1 MYYPSMKKEFTKV
14 DSTSEFMSMKGET
27 KNNNRDF
34 WDSLT
39 SGTGPL
45 VPGALPSLD
54 VQGEKSMA
62 DSLAGG
68 VSSKAKARKARSA
81 TGEQAER
88 VTPTTPKEFLV

>member
-27 KNNNRDF
+27 KNKDREF
-34 WDSLT
+34 WETLT

-68 VSSKAKARKARSA
+68 SSSKAKARKGKGSNA
-81 TGEQAER
+81 EQADR